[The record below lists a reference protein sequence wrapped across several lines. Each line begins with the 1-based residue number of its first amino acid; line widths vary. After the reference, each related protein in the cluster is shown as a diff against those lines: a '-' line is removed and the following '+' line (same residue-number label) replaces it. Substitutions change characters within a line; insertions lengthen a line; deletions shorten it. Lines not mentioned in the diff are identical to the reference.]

1 MNCYHYILIAF
12 SVILI
17 FEASYD
23 YLSEKFNHLPKREKF
38 KFLPEKGGQRF
49 FLYFIYLFPLI
60 ITVISPVK
68 NEFNIFDSIKKYMSF
83 YATALTIT
91 YTVYTFNKQQEKF
104 LEEKQ
109 KENEIKEKEL
119 EAKRDY
125 YRPIF
130 VIETDQHNNKS
141 ARLLMKNDDFYLENI
156 KYLTLE
162 NTDVKYSGPCKH
174 REVIISKITNNF
186 FVTAETLIGEIIL
199 FGYIDGKKIYKY
211 LNANQN
217 PLLPNEEDYKKEEA
231 DKIWGSFNTLIT
243 GNNIGIEFLFFK
255 YTDLLRRNLYK
266 DDYRTLQ
273 VSLQAN
279 TLKEFFNNIF
289 TDLIKYVKKNNL
301 NNIGNNNNIIHN
313 ILHLFT
319 EKLGNYKSGLKIDI
333 NNRVIVRNLISTK
346 CKPLKKDYSEI
357 IHDTKDE
364 LDNSRIFDII
374 IDDFLPD
381 YLENCQQ
388 PDSTSINCLTDFE
401 TLFNYI
407 EFDSSLD
414 KELHLFVEI
423 ALTHLN

>member
-1 MNCYHYILIAF
+1 MTKPQIHTN
-12 SVILI
+12 
-17 FEASYD
+17 
-23 YLSEKFNHLPKREKF
+23 KKKKKF
-38 KFLPEKGGQRF
+38 KIRNYIKNHKLFVFITLFCLVLPMLIEPIINYSENKITFGIKPFLLKICYTLKEYKS
-49 FLYFIYLFPLI
+49 Y
-60 ITVISPVK
+60 
-68 NEFNIFDSIKKYMSF
+68 
-83 YATALTIT
+83 YATILTLSFAI
-91 YTVYTFNKQQEKF
+91 FSFDKQQEKLF
-104 LEEKQ
+104 EEKQ
-109 KENEIKEKEL
+109 KENELREKEL
-119 EAKRDY
+119 EADKDK

-130 VIETDQHNNKS
+130 VVEIDENNNKS
-141 ARLLMKNDDFYLENI
+141 AKLLMKNEDFYLENI

-255 YTDLLRRNLYK
+255 YTYLLRLNLYK

-273 VSLQAN
+273 ASLQAN

-289 TDLIKYVKKNNL
+289 TDLIKYVKKNNM
-301 NNIGNNNNIIHN
+301 NNIGNNNIIIHN
-313 ILHLFT
+313 ILHRFT
-319 EKLGNYKSGLKIDI
+319 KKLGNYKSSLKIDI
-333 NNRVIVRNLISTK
+333 NNREIVRSLISTK

-388 PDSTSINCLTDFE
+388 PYSTSIDCLTDFE
-401 TLFNYI
+401 TLFDYI

-414 KELHLFVEI
+414 KELHFFVEI

>member
-1 MNCYHYILIAF
+1 M
-12 SVILI
+12 
-17 FEASYD
+17 
-23 YLSEKFNHLPKREKF
+23 
-38 KFLPEKGGQRF
+38 
-49 FLYFIYLFPLI
+49 
-60 ITVISPVK
+60 
-68 NEFNIFDSIKKYMSF
+68 
-83 YATALTIT
+83 
-91 YTVYTFNKQQEKF
+91 
-104 LEEKQ
+104 
-109 KENEIKEKEL
+109 
-119 EAKRDY
+119 
-125 YRPIF
+125 
-130 VIETDQHNNKS
+130 
-141 ARLLMKNDDFYLENI
+141 
-156 KYLTLE
+156 
-162 NTDVKYSGPCKH
+162 
-174 REVIISKITNNF
+174 
-186 FVTAETLIGEIIL
+186 

-255 YTDLLRRNLYK
+255 YTYLLRLNLYK

-273 VSLQAN
+273 ASLQAN

-289 TDLIKYVKKNNL
+289 TDLIKYVKKNNM
-301 NNIGNNNNIIHN
+301 NNIGKNNIIIHN
-313 ILHLFT
+313 ILHRFT
-319 EKLGNYKSGLKIDI
+319 KKLGNYKSSLKIDI
-333 NNRVIVRNLISTK
+333 NNREIVRSLISTK

-388 PDSTSINCLTDFE
+388 PYSTSIDCLTDFE
-401 TLFNYI
+401 TLFDYI

-414 KELHLFVEI
+414 KELHFFVEI